1 MAFRVGHAP
10 LGKAGAWLI
19 RLADP
24 AWLSRSLSLPPPI
37 APSLIPH
44 LVEAAF
50 AHGVAPTARRHLRGF
65 AERSEAA
72 TLIAGPAASEILND
86 ALAGLDRRRI
96 LVAGQS
102 LLLSHHASRITSALR
117 DARLAA
123 TVVKGVT
130 FSHRLY
136 PHPSERSFTDID
148 VLLNTQAV
156 GPATAVLRELGYAP
170 ASEWDAQD
178 NDRREMKWLLPG
190 NDVLAI
196 ELQTDLIHS
205 ENLRSGIRFGYDEM
219 MAAGDGD
226 PLDATAQLLVAAIH
240 GAAGHQFER
249 LQPAVDT
256 VQAARGVAGPISRER
271 MLRVAHRIG
280 IGPALQSALDV
291 VARLFDEPAARILAD
306 ALGSPPWRGVRSR
319 LLSPAIIAR
328 SQARTGW
335 LDSWRRRS
343 FREAIRRSGHRSVA
357 RVR

>member
-123 TVVKGVT
+123 TVVKGVI

-156 GPATAVLRELGYAP
+156 GPATAVLREKIFVLGGESAGKVHGQNEAY
-170 ASEWDAQD
+170 DAK
-178 NDRREMKWLLPG
+178 NDRWESYAALLTP
-190 NDVLAI
+190 
-196 ELQTDLIHS
+196 
-205 ENLRSGIRFGYDEM
+205 R
-219 MAAGDGD
+219 
-226 PLDATAQLLVAAIH
+226 H
-240 GAAGHQFER
+240 GAGAVTIGNAIYFAGGAPVTGTTFLTSVNE
-249 LQPAVDT
+249 AFT
-256 VQAARGVAGPISRER
+256 AG
-271 MLRVAHRIG
+271 
-280 IGPALQSALDV
+280 
-291 VARLFDEPAARILAD
+291 
-306 ALGSPPWRGVRSR
+306 
-319 LLSPAIIAR
+319 
-328 SQARTGW
+328 
-335 LDSWRRRS
+335 
-343 FREAIRRSGHRSVA
+343 
-357 RVR
+357 